1 MKLNFGFIGIVKPI
15 IKKKAAAKTNKRK
28 IEAVVGQDENGNVVA
43 KIDMKNGYEIGDT
56 LCMPFTARSLD
67 LQGKNVIYSK
77 DKQKDG
83 RYLRIERSD
92 SSAFFGYSDKFLPF
106 KMGSVVTGYIVI
118 IDNIKHFDV
127 K

>member
-1 MKLNFGFIGIVKPI
+1 MKLNFGFTGIVKPI
-15 IKKKAAAKTNKRK
+15 IKKKAAKVHKK
-28 IEAVVGQDENGNVVA
+28 QVQAVVGIDENGNVVA

-56 LCMPFTARSLD
+56 LVMPFTDCSLD
-67 LQGKNVIYSK
+67 LQHKTVIYSK

-83 RYLRIERSD
+83 RHLRIERSA

-106 KMGSVVTGYIVI
+106 KMGSVVTGYIVTI
-118 IDNIKHFDV
+118 NGIKHFDV